1 MALWIVHIL
10 LALISLMASGMKLSQ
25 PNEKLAVVC
34 RRALQGLSSA
44 VGSAILPPALILREG
59 RLLYLSSVTC
69 SFCSSR
75 RSAPSSCSESFCCGA
90 CSSPPPQRVWG
101 GIAIAV
107 GGIVALNVLGSDAGS
122 SEARG
127 PAPLLGNLLIFGV
140 ALIGVLHKQI
150 LGRR

>member
-1 MALWIVHIL
+1 
-10 LALISLMASGMKLSQ
+10 
-25 PNEKLAVVC
+25 
-34 RRALQGLSSA
+34 
-44 VGSAILPPALILREG
+44 
-59 RLLYLSSVTC
+59 
-69 SFCSSR
+69 
-75 RSAPSSCSESFCCGA
+75 
-90 CSSPPPQRVWG
+90 VWG